1 MSKFDQAKMIMKV
14 RKIQKE
20 LQKEIIEVESGDGA
34 VRVEINGEMK
44 IKKIHIDADSVDTDD
59 IGQLEKWVEEAV
71 KAAISQSQKLAAEK
85 MQPMMGAL
93 GNLGM

>member
-1 MSKFDQAKMIMKV
+1 MSRFDQAKMLMQM

-20 LQKEIIEVESGDGA
+20 LQKEIVRAEAGDGA
-34 VRVEINGEMK
+34 VAVEVNGEMK
-44 IKKIHIDADSVDTDD
+44 LKKVTIDPESIDLDD

-71 KAAISQSQKLAAEK
+71 KAAISQSQKMAAEK
-85 MQPMMGAL
+85 MQPYMGGL